1 MTKLIKGQNDL
12 LTVNPELSKEWDY
25 EKNGELTPSDVLSG
39 SHKKVWWK
47 CPKGHEWESIIR
59 DRVDG
64 KDCPYCSNRKVLTG
78 YNDLATVKPNVAKE
92 WNYEKNGELTPDK
105 VKYNADLKVWW
116 KCSQEHEWAAHIF
129 NRSKGHGCPY
139 CCNFS
144 ALAGYNDLET
154 TNPELAKEWNYEKN
168 GDLKPSDVSAGS
180 HKIVWWK
187 CKNDHEWKAQIK
199 NRNEGNNC
207 PYCSNSKLLTGY
219 NDLYTYCKNNQRK
232 DLIDEFDCKNNSFSM
247 YDILYGSKKEVW
259 WKCSNGHSYHGSPFR
274 RIKNGTGCGICS
286 HNILMKGYNDLLSTH
301 PEIAKEWDYEK
312 NQEAPDEVMAGSNI
326 KKFWFI
332 CPKGHSYQATPLSRK
347 KGTNCPICSMEAHTS
362 FPEKAILFY
371 VKQYFS
377 TAVENYRSSFL
388 GRKELDIFM
397 PDLKVAIEYD
407 GVAWHKDTERDLK
420 KDKVCQKHGI
430 TLIRIRENGCIDY
443 DSDSIKK
450 YIPPY
455 DMQKLNEA
463 ILFIVDYLNQKFLLH
478 IVADIDVDRDKI
490 SILEQINLSEKENSI
505 ASYRPEIKRFW
516 DYDKNGKI
524 TPEQMTH
531 SSMKKAFFKCE
542 EGHEWEAVVSNFASR
557 PWCPYCSGRK
567 VLPGFND
574 LFTTNPELIPFWS
587 KSNTMDPTRTK
598 SGSNKKVIWYCPE
611 CGGEYDMKICKKIK
625 TTGCPYCSGHRVLK
639 GYNDFA
645 TVFPELLCDWNYEK
659 NTSLMPDGVTKGSSK
674 KVWWKCHICGF
685 EWKTAV
691 CSRTGKNKRGCP
703 KCSKTN
709 KINPNAKRVV
719 QLALDETIIAEYRSA
734 MEAERQTGIKGI
746 HKACRNEVKTAG
758 GYIWKYKDEVNNI

>member
-1 MTKLIKGQNDL
+1 MLAGSN
-12 LTVNPELSKEWDY
+12 KE
-25 EKNGELTPSDVLSG
+25 
-39 SHKKVWWK
+39 VWWK
-47 CPKGHEWESIIR
+47 CIEGHEWQASIKSR
-59 DRVDG
+59 NNG
-64 KDCPYCSNRKVLTG
+64 K
-78 YNDLATVKPNVAKE
+78 
-92 WNYEKNGELTPDK
+92 
-105 VKYNADLKVWW
+105 
-116 KCSQEHEWAAHIF
+116 
-129 NRSKGHGCPY
+129 
-139 CCNFS
+139 
-144 ALAGYNDLET
+144 
-154 TNPELAKEWNYEKN
+154 
-168 GDLKPSDVSAGS
+168 
-180 HKIVWWK
+180 
-187 CKNDHEWKAQIK
+187 
-199 NRNEGNNC
+199 NC
-207 PYCSNSKLLTGY
+207 PYCSNKRVLVGY
-219 NDLYTYCKNNQRK
+219 NDLYTYCINNNRE
-232 DLIDEFDCKNNSFSM
+232 DLINEFDEEKNGFSM
-247 YDILYGSKKEVW
+247 KEITVGSAKIIW
-259 WKCSNGHSYHGSPFR
+259 WKCPKGHSYQAAAHR
-274 RIKNGTGCGICS
+274 RIRTGSGCGICS
-286 HNILMKGYNDLLSTH
+286 HNILMKKENDLLTTN
-301 PEIAKEWDYEK
+301 PEIAKEWDYQK
-312 NQEAPDEVMAGSNI
+312 NDCTPDEVMAGSNI
-326 KKFWFI
+326 KKYWFI

-524 TPEQMTH
+524 TPEQITH

-542 EGHEWEAVVSNFASR
+542 VGHEWEAVVSNFASH

-574 LFTTNPELIPFWS
+574 LFTTNPELIPLWS
-587 KSNTMDPTRTK
+587 KSNIIDPTRIK
-598 SGSNKKVIWYCPE
+598 SGSSKKALWYCPN
-611 CGGEYDMKICKKIK
+611 CHGEYEMIIRDKASGR
-625 TTGCPYCSGHRVLK
+625 GCPYCSGHRVLK
-639 GYNDFA
+639 GYNDLA
-645 TVFPELLCDWNYEK
+645 TLVPELIEDWDYAK
-659 NTSLMPDGVTKGSSK
+659 NSPLKPDEVTQGSNK
-674 KVWWKCHICGF
+674 KVWWKCHVCCY
-685 EWKTAV
+685 EWKTV
-691 CSRTGKNKRGCP
+691 VNYRGILKKGCP
-703 KCSKTN
+703 YCRKVNSTK
-709 KINPNAKRVV
+709 PNAKKVI
-719 QLALDETIIAEYRSA
+719 QMTIDGTIIAEYPSA
-734 MEAERQTGIKGI
+734 MEAERQTEIKSI
-746 HKACRNEVKTAG
+746 HKVCRGDGKTAG
-758 GYIWKYKDEVNNI
+758 GFIWKYKK